1 MSGSRLPGDSESND
15 RHKGGEQAA
24 ARLDDDLSER
34 LNDYA
39 DANGETKSDIIRE
52 ALDEFLPQQD
62 LPEFVVPK
70 DPELAEAYRTLARR
84 GSKRVISVGKALD
97 ILSRGPLPN
106 TDKELIKDDV
116 LKELDDGGL
125 IGVKNGQVAVHPL
138 TPIDE
143 VDTDA
148 DTDDPV
154 DEIETETEVEN
165 RLDELAAATP
175 VRTDGGDDR
184 AE

>member
-24 ARLDDDLSER
+24 ARLDEDLSER
-34 LNDYA
+34 LDAYA

-52 ALDEFLPQQD
+52 ALDEFLPQKN
-62 LPEFVVPK
+62 LPDFVVPK

-106 TDKELIKDDV
+106 TDKELIKDDI
-116 LKELDDGGL
+116 LRELDEGGL
-125 IGVKNGQVAVHPL
+125 VGVKNGQIAVHPL

-143 VDTDA
+143 VEVDSG
-148 DTDDPV
+148 DPT
-154 DEIETETEVEN
+154 DEIETEVDVED
-165 RLDELAAATP
+165 RLDELADAAP
-175 VRTDGGDDR
+175 VRTDGG
-184 AE
+184 AQ